1 MILRCVP
8 HIVSF
13 NLSQYKTKY
22 GSFCY
27 SMWHCDPENTLIHS
41 CVAMVTEI
49 IAPHGHK
56 EPLVLEE
63 ITHEGMVS
71 EMFLM
76 VYFINEYILFV
87 YYKLLC

>member
-1 MILRCVP
+1 
-8 HIVSF
+8 
-13 NLSQYKTKY
+13 
-22 GSFCY
+22 
-27 SMWHCDPENTLIHS
+27 
-41 CVAMVTEI
+41 MVTEI